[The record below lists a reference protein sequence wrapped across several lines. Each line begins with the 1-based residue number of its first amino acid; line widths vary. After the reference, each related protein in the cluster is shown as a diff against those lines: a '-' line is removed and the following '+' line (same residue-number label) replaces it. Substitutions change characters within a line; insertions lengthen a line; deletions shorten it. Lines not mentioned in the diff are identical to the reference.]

1 VTTLEGSYAGFW
13 IRAAARVVDI
23 LVILGIYN
31 LFYLVDVLGAAAG
44 LWASGSI
51 EDLSAFADR
60 PFADYIVRGA
70 FFFGFPPFYY
80 VYLHGAYGQ
89 TFGKMAL
96 RIKVV
101 NEDGSPLTYGVAF
114 LRWLSYFLCDVT
126 FFLGY
131 LWVAF
136 DKRKQGLH
144 DRVCGTVVIRT

>member
-1 VTTLEGSYAGFW
+1 
-13 IRAAARVVDI
+13 
-23 LVILGIYN
+23 
-31 LFYLVDVLGAAAG
+31 
-44 LWASGSI
+44 
-51 EDLSAFADR
+51 
-60 PFADYIVRGA
+60 
-70 FFFGFPPFYY
+70 

-101 NEDGSPLTYGVAF
+101 NEDGSPLTYGMAL